1 MLPITPARTSKSR
14 LAKAHDFYRS
24 FFTIMVFD
32 RGRLNRVART
42 MAGRKN
48 RKLKQLVTIFNQLDI
63 ITIALHRTH
72 PNFNAMTIDY

>member
-1 MLPITPARTSKSR
+1 
-14 LAKAHDFYRS
+14 
-24 FFTIMVFD
+24 MVFD

-48 RKLKQLVTIFNQLDI
+48 LKLKQLVTIFNQLDI